1 MLKQIDISYNPFVP
15 LMKILIDGSEI
26 DDFSQLISY
35 INEPIWEIKNK
46 FFDILYSEAGTE
58 YIVNFE
64 GTKFDAAIFE
74 VFGNESKYCK
84 KINVNVLRD
93 KLTSQKRMIALN
105 QYIKNKNINVEKQ
118 YINCLFVLN
127 DMTEKY
133 KEQLEDIEI
142 QNIFCKFNYD
152 FSDYNKV
159 SLENKIRKADYVF
172 LITEDEEFIQD
183 NILEKYNETNI
194 IAFVLKKG
202 DSSVKKEKNI
212 LLHYVKNDLISDIF
226 EFTLDG
232 ILPYVLGRCIEN
244 LGEQWKYKQEL
255 QRVTS
260 IGGTLIYKGKKCI
273 ELGKSIQIVV
283 EDEYGKDITRDLKYK
298 VVDTRVASCQ
308 SLTILGNMPGKTK
321 LEIYRR
327 GEKKVTL
334 IEDIEV
340 ISVNRVEKII
350 LDNDYIEMG
359 IGDRY
364 TMKHHVYPEDADNI
378 ESCKWLSTDKNIVS
392 IDMNGNILAKKSG
405 QCEVICIIG
414 NVSSKCGCIIKP
426 YLDKILVNNL
436 DAEKIVLE
444 SCSEF
449 ELEISLEPED
459 AIDNNIKITS
469 LDYDIV
475 NVIGRKLIG
484 KNTGT
489 TQIKISNGSVEEFIT
504 VKVVKKKNKFFNKLF
519 NK

>member
-1 MLKQIDISYNPFVP
+1 M
-15 LMKILIDGSEI
+15 
-26 DDFSQLISY
+26 
-35 INEPIWEIKNK
+35 
-46 FFDILYSEAGTE
+46 
-58 YIVNFE
+58 
-64 GTKFDAAIFE
+64 
-74 VFGNESKYCK
+74 
-84 KINVNVLRD
+84 
-93 KLTSQKRMIALN
+93 
-105 QYIKNKNINVEKQ
+105 
-118 YINCLFVLN
+118 
-127 DMTEKY
+127 
-133 KEQLEDIEI
+133 
-142 QNIFCKFNYD
+142 
-152 FSDYNKV
+152 
-159 SLENKIRKADYVF
+159 
-172 LITEDEEFIQD
+172 
-183 NILEKYNETNI
+183 
-194 IAFVLKKG
+194 
-202 DSSVKKEKNI
+202 
-212 LLHYVKNDLISDIF
+212 
-226 EFTLDG
+226 
-232 ILPYVLGRCIEN
+232 PYVLGRCIEN

-436 DAEKIVLE
+436 DVEKIVLE